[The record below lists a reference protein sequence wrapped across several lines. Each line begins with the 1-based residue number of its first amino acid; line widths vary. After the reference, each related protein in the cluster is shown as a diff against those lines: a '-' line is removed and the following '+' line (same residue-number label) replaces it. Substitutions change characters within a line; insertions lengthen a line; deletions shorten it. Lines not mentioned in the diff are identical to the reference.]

1 MYGRTSRPQAPRPAA
16 VTRGGVAG
24 VRSAYRAQGADA
36 PFSDARAHH
45 GVAFEGYFWRVT
57 DPGTGGVVVA
67 LLGICRDRD
76 GRSWATAALAGHPG
90 GVVRR
95 ATLDRA
101 AGDPARLALHGA
113 TADGRSRVHA
123 DERRV
128 TFALGEDAHL
138 TVEVERPVRWP
149 RRALGGTGPAQVV
162 PGLSQ
167 YWHPWLLDGTARG
180 SARLGERTWNLDGAR
195 VYAEKNWGGGGFPA
209 AWWWGQAHGFAR
221 EDATVAFAGGRAG
234 LGPLRLTATSVIVR
248 AGREVVRLTR
258 PPGLLRADTQ
268 QPGRW
273 HIAGRTARH
282 TLELEG
288 HAVPAEAHRLPVP
301 LPAQRREL
309 PEGSAQHLAGE
320 LRVLLRRGRRT
331 ILDDT
336 SHLAGLELGRG
347 T

>member
-1 MYGRTSRPQAPRPAA
+1 M
-16 VTRGGVAG
+16 
-24 VRSAYRAQGADA
+24 RSAYRARGADP
-36 PFSDARAHH
+36 PFEDHRAHH

-57 DPGTGGVVVA
+57 DAGASGVVIA
-67 LLGICRDRD
+67 LLGICRDTD

-90 GVVRR
+90 GLVRR
-95 ATLDRA
+95 ATLDHA
-101 AGDPARLALHGA
+101 AGDAARLAVHGG
-113 TADGRSRVHA
+113 TAEGGAWVRA
-123 DERRV
+123 DERQV
-128 TFALGEDAHL
+128 TFALGEDAYL
-138 TVEVERPVRWP
+138 ALEIERPVRWP
-149 RRALGGTGPAQVV
+149 RRALGGIGPGQLV

-167 YWHPWLLDGTARG
+167 YWHPWLLDGAARG
-180 SARLGERTWNLDGAR
+180 SVRLGERTWDLARGR
-195 VYAEKNWGGGGFPA
+195 VYAEKNWGAGGFPA

-234 LGPLRLTATSVIVR
+234 LGPLGLTATSVVVR

-258 PPGLLRADTQ
+258 PPGLLRVDAS
-268 QPGRW
+268 PGRW
-273 HIAGRTARH
+273 HIAGRTPRH

-288 HAVPAEAHRLPVP
+288 TATPADAHRLPVP

-320 LRVLLRRGRRT
+320 LRVLVRRGRRT

-336 SHLAGLELGRG
+336 SCLAGLELGRG